1 MFVLILINDYTKLI
15 VNYIFFRRLDKG
27 LKENRQRQLELDQQK
42 NLLDK
47 AKKDFQQ
54 TKAGLD
60 YQKLRVHDDRL
71 GVLTR
76 DINELRRENQ
86 NLKGSGRNETSAKV
100 EKFMDDMN
108 DRVNHLEKSI
118 TRSMYTITE
127 QCFIYIKII

>member
-54 TKAGLD
+54 TKSGLD

>member
-54 TKAGLD
+54 TKSGLD
-60 YQKLRVHDDRL
+60 YQKLKVHDDRL

-86 NLKGSGRNETSAKV
+86 NLRGSGRNETSAKV
-100 EKFMDDMN
+100 EKFMDDIN
-108 DRVNHLEKSI
+108 DRVNHLENSI
-118 TRSMYTITE
+118 TRGMYTITE
-127 QCFIYIKII
+127 Q

>member
-1 MFVLILINDYTKLI
+1 MFVLILINDHTKLI
-15 VNYIFFRRLDKG
+15 VNYIFFRRLDKA

-54 TKAGLD
+54 TKSGLD

-100 EKFMDDMN
+100 EKFMDDIN
-108 DRVNHLEKSI
+108 DRVNHLENSI
-118 TRSMYTITE
+118 TRGMYTITE
-127 QCFIYIKII
+127 Q

>member
-54 TKAGLD
+54 TKSGLD

-100 EKFMDDMN
+100 EKFMDDIN
-108 DRVNHLEKSI
+108 DRVNHLENSI
-118 TRSMYTITE
+118 TRGMYTITE
-127 QCFIYIKII
+127 Q

>member
-1 MFVLILINDYTKLI
+1 MTTYTKLI

-54 TKAGLD
+54 TKSGLD

-100 EKFMDDMN
+100 EKFMDDIN
-108 DRVNHLEKSI
+108 DRVNHLENSI
-118 TRSMYTITE
+118 TRGMYTITE
-127 QCFIYIKII
+127 Q

>member
-54 TKAGLD
+54 TKSGLD

-100 EKFMDDMN
+100 EKFMDDIN
-108 DRVNHLEKSI
+108 DRVNQLEKST
-118 TRSMYTITE
+118 TRSMYTITK
-127 QCFIYIKII
+127 Q